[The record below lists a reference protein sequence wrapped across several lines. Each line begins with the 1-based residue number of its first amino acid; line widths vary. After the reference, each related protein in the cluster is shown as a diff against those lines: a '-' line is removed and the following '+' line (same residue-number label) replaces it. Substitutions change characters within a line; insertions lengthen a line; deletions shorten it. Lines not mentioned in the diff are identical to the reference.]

1 MPARCETKP
10 KLSRGRCVIAGIEIA
25 KSHAAEMRNR
35 RRRARARITMGVHIR
50 GGIGTLESFD
60 DFGTSLDVSRDG
72 ALVKTARGG
81 YWAGQLLEVTCPYS
95 EEMTAINTSRR
106 AKVIRSVLTSTFSYA
121 LAIEYQRPCDDPAMA
136 AWAARPYANQVR
148 VLGIESDARSAHA
161 MKNTLEQDGYHVLY
175 VATAEQAL
183 NVLRSEIPDVLV
195 MESEGGAIV
204 KTTDR
209 LQHIPVIL
217 LTQSAMPS
225 DYSAGRN
232 LGAIVCM
239 KKPCPPRQLQRA
251 VHMVAPPP
259 AEQTVYS
266 GRFNIGTFV
275 RTS

>member
-1 MPARCETKP
+1 
-10 KLSRGRCVIAGIEIA
+10 
-25 KSHAAEMRNR
+25 MRNR
-35 RRRARARITMGVHIR
+35 RRRTRARIAMGVHIR
-50 GGIGTLESFD
+50 GGIGTLEAFD

-81 YWAGQLLEVTCPYS
+81 YWAGQLLEVTCPYAEQMNS
-95 EEMTAINTSRR
+95 INTSRR

-121 LAIEYQRPCDDPAMA
+121 LAIEYQRPPDDPAAA
-136 AWAARPYANQVR
+136 AWAARPYPNQVR

-161 MKNTLEQDGYHVLY
+161 MKNALEQDGYHVLY
-175 VATAEQAL
+175 VASAEQAL

-195 MESEGGAIV
+195 MESEGGAISGLDLCAIV

-217 LTQSAMPS
+217 LTRSAMPS

-239 KKPCPPRQLQRA
+239 KKPCPIGQLQRA